1 MKLELIGHDEKYAVE
16 QSLLTL
22 FPDERPVYGPV
33 TDEDASAARITL
45 TEDADSV
52 CVTTELRCGGKAAAE
67 EAECNTYSPRLIRII
82 RRCSAVQFPYGGFL
96 RFPHKAR
103 CLKMQSAV
111 FCMHAVIFFNTSGN
125 GIPRRTPAYGAFP
138 AHKKRRAHTGVRP
151 PLPFRAFPSVSGR
164 AYNRGGLPRRWPPA

>member
-52 CVTTELRCGGKAAAE
+52 CVTTELRC
-67 EAECNTYSPRLIRII
+67 
-82 RRCSAVQFPYGGFL
+82 
-96 RFPHKAR
+96 
-103 CLKMQSAV
+103 
-111 FCMHAVIFFNTSGN
+111 
-125 GIPRRTPAYGAFP
+125 
-138 AHKKRRAHTGVRP
+138 RRAK
-151 PLPFRAFPSVSGR
+151 
-164 AYNRGGLPRRWPPA
+164 PPATATAIPSPARTMKRKGSAATRWA

>member
-52 CVTTELRCGGKAAAE
+52 CVTTELRCGGKAAAT
-67 EAECNTYSPRLIRII
+67 ATAIPSPARTMKRKG
-82 RRCSAVQFPYGGFL
+82 SA
-96 RFPHKAR
+96 A
-103 CLKMQSAV
+103 
-111 FCMHAVIFFNTSGN
+111 T
-125 GIPRRTPAYGAFP
+125 
-138 AHKKRRAHTGVRP
+138 
-151 PLPFRAFPSVSGR
+151 
-164 AYNRGGLPRRWPPA
+164 RWA

>member
-52 CVTTELRCGGKAAAE
+52 CVTTELRCGVRG
-67 EAECNTYSPRLIRII
+67 
-82 RRCSAVQFPYGGFL
+82 
-96 RFPHKAR
+96 
-103 CLKMQSAV
+103 
-111 FCMHAVIFFNTSGN
+111 SG
-125 GIPRRTPAYGAFP
+125 
-138 AHKKRRAHTGVRP
+138 RP
-151 PLPFRAFPSVSGR
+151 PRV
-164 AYNRGGLPRRWPPA
+164 RGGAGPPPPPTATAIPSPARTTKRKGSAATRWA

>member
-52 CVTTELRCGGKAAAE
+52 CVTTELRCGGKAAAD
-67 EAECNTYSPRLIRII
+67 CYSYPL
-82 RRCSAVQFPYGGFL
+82 SGTDYD
-96 RFPHKAR
+96 
-103 CLKMQSAV
+103 CLLY
-111 FCMHAVIFFNTSGN
+111 TSD
-125 GIPRRTPAYGAFP
+125 AADE
-138 AHKKRRAHTGVRP
+138 
-151 PLPFRAFPSVSGR
+151 
-164 AYNRGGLPRRWPPA
+164 

>member
-52 CVTTELRCGGKAAAE
+52 CVTTELRCGGYEVCHDAQAVIEAAKPPPTAT
-67 EAECNTYSPRLIRII
+67 AIPSPARTTKRKG
-82 RRCSAVQFPYGGFL
+82 SAV
-96 RFPHKAR
+96 
-103 CLKMQSAV
+103 
-111 FCMHAVIFFNTSGN
+111 T
-125 GIPRRTPAYGAFP
+125 
-138 AHKKRRAHTGVRP
+138 
-151 PLPFRAFPSVSGR
+151 
-164 AYNRGGLPRRWPPA
+164 RWV

>member
-67 EAECNTYSPRLIRII
+67 GAGWACIKQPAVGEADGRLLD
-82 RRCSAVQFPYGGFL
+82 AE
-96 RFPHKAR
+96 
-103 CLKMQSAV
+103 MQILFSDGKRE
-111 FCMHAVIFFNTSGN
+111 H
-125 GIPRRTPAYGAFP
+125 RTHIQSRTA
-138 AHKKRRAHTGVRP
+138 
-151 PLPFRAFPSVSGR
+151 L
-164 AYNRGGLPRRWPPA
+164 

>member
-52 CVTTELRCGGKAAAE
+52 CVTTELRCGGPAPPPPPPTATAIPSPARTTKRKGSAA
-67 EAECNTYSPRLIRII
+67 S
-82 RRCSAVQFPYGGFL
+82 
-96 RFPHKAR
+96 
-103 CLKMQSAV
+103 
-111 FCMHAVIFFNTSGN
+111 
-125 GIPRRTPAYGAFP
+125 
-138 AHKKRRAHTGVRP
+138 
-151 PLPFRAFPSVSGR
+151 
-164 AYNRGGLPRRWPPA
+164 RWA

>member
-52 CVTTELRCGGKAAAE
+52 CITTELRCGGKAAARS
-67 EAECNTYSPRLIRII
+67 TYSSP
-82 RRCSAVQFPYGGFL
+82 P
-96 RFPHKAR
+96 
-103 CLKMQSAV
+103 
-111 FCMHAVIFFNTSGN
+111 T
-125 GIPRRTPAYGAFP
+125 
-138 AHKKRRAHTGVRP
+138 VR
-151 PLPFRAFPSVSGR
+151 V
-164 AYNRGGLPRRWPPA
+164 GGLCHPTNHSRQLRAADSRPDRAQADFCRNQ

>member
-52 CVTTELRCGGKAAAE
+52 CVTTELRCGGKAAAGGWTE
-67 EAECNTYSPRLIRII
+67 
-82 RRCSAVQFPYGGFL
+82 RRQ
-96 RFPHKAR
+96 
-103 CLKMQSAV
+103 
-111 FCMHAVIFFNTSGN
+111 T
-125 GIPRRTPAYGAFP
+125 
-138 AHKKRRAHTGVRP
+138 
-151 PLPFRAFPSVSGR
+151 
-164 AYNRGGLPRRWPPA
+164 